1 MIPWYKES
9 FGLAYLDLYAHRDD
23 REAQKDIQTIV
34 KLISPPED
42 EPLLDLGC
50 GAGRHLCVLRDMG
63 FSQLVG
69 LDLSQELL
77 DVAAKQLADPGIG
90 DSDSRV
96 QLIQADMR
104 AIPQTDYFATVLS
117 LFTSFGYFER
127 DDENENVLAAVHRAL
142 KPGGTFLIDY
152 MNRGHVIAHLVAYD
166 EKVLTDRRIKNTRCL
181 TADSRRVEKTTL
193 VIRDGVEHQFH
204 ESVRLYSADEMVD
217 MLEAVGFESIQRY
230 GSLDG
235 EEFTPTS
242 PRLVIVARKGQAI

>member
-1 MIPWYKES
+1 MTPWYKKS

-23 REAQKDIQTIV
+23 NEAQKDIQRIV
-34 KLISPPED
+34 DLISPPED

-77 DVAAKQLADPGIG
+77 DVAAKELTDPDMG
-90 DSDSRV
+90 DLDSRV

-104 AIPQTDYFATVLS
+104 AIPQRDYFATVLS

-127 DDENENVLAAVHRAL
+127 DDENESVLAAVHKAL

-152 MNRGHVIAHLVAYD
+152 MSRDHVIAHLVPYD
-166 EKVLTDRRIKNTRCL
+166 EKVLGDQQIRNTRSL
-181 TADSRRVEKTTL
+181 TADARRVEKTTSI
-193 VIRDGVEHQFH
+193 VRGDVEHQFH

-217 MLEAVGFESIQRY
+217 MLEAVGFESIQCY
-230 GSLDG
+230 GSLNG